1 MSSDH
6 PARHGLYSL
15 WRLRSYVKPYTGQ
28 MVTMGVA
35 AMLSVL
41 AGISVPLVTLRVVD
55 GPVAAGETSELWLL
69 GALAMVLGIVE
80 ALLVFVRRWVQSNCT
95 LDMEARIRDDLYA
108 HLQRL
113 PVAFHDRWQTGQLVT
128 RATSDLSTIRR
139 FLGFGV
145 IFLFVHILT
154 YIVVTALLLRL
165 YWPLGV
171 LVALASIPI
180 IVLTQRFEREYMV
193 ISRQCQ
199 DLEGD
204 LATVVE
210 ESAVGIRIIK
220 AFGRRDLVGATF
232 LTGAGTL
239 RAASLRKVY
248 NVAKFWSVLE
258 FLPQAVLGIV
268 LLFGSLAVTTGSLT
282 LGSLVAFVTLVLL
295 LVWPVEALGWIV
307 ATGQEAAT
315 AADRLYEVFDTV
327 PAVSDRPGAVDLT
340 DVRGLV
346 RFEGVGFR
354 YPDSDA
360 DVLHDIDLSI
370 TPGETVALVG
380 STGSGKTT
388 VTALVPRLHDVTAG
402 RITIDGT
409 DIRDVRLASLRRVV
423 ATAFEDPTLFSA
435 SVRENLTLGSP
446 DATDEQVAEA
456 IDIAQ
461 AGFVHDLPWG
471 LDTRVGEQ
479 GLSLSG
485 GQRQRLALARAV
497 LGRPPLLVLDDPL
510 SALDVHTEGLV
521 EQALR
526 RVLAT
531 TTALVVAHRP
541 STVLLADRVALL
553 EGGTITATGTHSE
566 LLDTVPAYRE
576 ILSAK
581 ADLAGPASVGSAAEA
596 GAGR

>member
-1 MSSDH
+1 
-6 PARHGLYSL
+6 
-15 WRLRSYVKPYTGQ
+15 

-41 AGISVPLVTLRVVD
+41 AGISVPLITLQVVD
-55 GPVAAGETSELWLL
+55 GPVADGKTSGLWLL
-69 GALAMVLGIVE
+69 GALAMLLGIIE
-80 ALLVFVRRWVQSNCT
+80 AALVFVRRWVQSNCT

-145 IFLFVHILT
+145 IFLFVNILT
-154 YIVVTALLLRL
+154 YIVVTGLLLRL
-165 YWPLGV
+165 YWPLGI

-180 IVLTQRFEREYMV
+180 LVLTQRFEREYMV
-193 ISRQCQ
+193 ISRRCQ

-220 AFGRRDLVGATF
+220 AFGRRDLVGSTF
-232 LTGAGTL
+232 LTGAGSL
-239 RAASLRKVY
+239 RTASLHKVY

-327 PAVSDRPGAVDLT
+327 PAVSDRPGARDLT
-340 DVRGLV
+340 DVAGLL
-346 RFEGVGFR
+346 RFEGVGFH
-354 YPDSDA
+354 YPGSDV
-360 DVLHDIDLSI
+360 DVLHDINLTI

-380 STGSGKTT
+380 ATGCGKTT
-388 VTALVPRLHDVTAG
+388 MTALVPRLFDVTAG

-409 DIRDVRLASLRRVV
+409 DIRDVRLSSLRQVV

-435 SVRENLTLGSP
+435 SVRENLTLGYS

-456 IDIAQ
+456 LEIAQ
-461 AGFVHDLPWG
+461 ADFVHELPWG

-497 LGRPPLLVLDDPL
+497 LGRPRLLVLDDPL

-553 EGGTITATGTHSE
+553 EGGTITATGTHSR
-566 LLDTVPAYRE
+566 LLDTVATYRE

-581 ADLAGPASVGSAAEA
+581 ADTGA